1 MERRFFRAVNSIQAM
16 EFVPS
21 RLKIA
26 LLRMAGC
33 KIGGK
38 TVLQSA
44 VRFIDGRITLGERV
58 FINRN
63 CLIEGCGG
71 IEIGSDVHLAFGVS
85 LITSTHQLGSSARRC
100 GPSEIRPI
108 KIGAGAWLGA
118 NVTVLPGVTI
128 GHGAVIAAGSVL
140 TTDVPA
146 DCLMAGV
153 PAVLKK
159 QLGP

>member
-1 MERRFFRAVNSIQAM
+1 MERRFFRALNSIQAM

-26 LLRMAGC
+26 LLQLAGC
-33 KIGGK
+33 KIGRS

-44 VRFIDGRITLGERV
+44 IRFIDGRIALGERV

-71 IEIGSDVHLAFGVS
+71 IEIGADVHLAFGVS
-85 LITSTHQLGSSARRC
+85 LITSTHQSGPSSRRC
-100 GPSEIRPI
+100 GPSETRPI

-128 GHGAVIAAGSVL
+128 GNGAVVAAGSVVSM
-140 TTDVPA
+140 DVPP
-146 DCLMAGV
+146 DCLVTGV

-159 QLGP
+159 QLEP